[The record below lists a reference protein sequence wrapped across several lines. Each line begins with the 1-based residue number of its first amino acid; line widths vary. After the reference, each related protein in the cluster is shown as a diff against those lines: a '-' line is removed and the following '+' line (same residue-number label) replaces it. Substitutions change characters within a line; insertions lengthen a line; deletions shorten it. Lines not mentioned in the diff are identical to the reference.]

1 MVHTS
6 ASEAAHKHTVD
17 DEAHSRP
24 TSSNLVSS
32 SCGGINIRKLL
43 NNLGKYDGSS
53 YLNLLEEYIDNAFD
67 AQANSVTIV
76 FDSKRQKITIID
88 DGSGMNLQKMQS
100 FCELWSDNCEEDE
113 NIDGKLVN

>member
-1 MVHTS
+1 MLD
-6 ASEAAHKHTVD
+6 A
-17 DEAHSRP
+17 
-24 TSSNLVSS
+24 
-32 SCGGINIRKLL
+32 LL

-88 DGSGMNLQKMQS
+88 AILLKNK
-100 FCELWSDNCEEDE
+100 
-113 NIDGKLVN
+113 GKGLPIL